1 MLSKRPGRKQQLQQT
16 EKRLFYGWWIV
27 AACFVVNFIVFGI
40 SVNTFTVYVKP
51 IETDLGWSRASVSM
65 AVTLAALAM
74 GAVAPFIGRLID
86 RSGARV
92 LMAAGAAIVGTCSL
106 LISYAN
112 SLPYFYTLFVISG
125 VGQAGATLIPVSFV
139 ISNWFSEKRAR
150 ALGVAM
156 TGTGLGA
163 MVMVPVTSWIVST
176 WGRRVSY
183 RIMGCLILTVVPVT
197 LLIIRTSPS
206 EMGLL
211 PDGADH
217 AGPNRETEID
227 ASEGLSL
234 GEALRTRAFWLI
246 GSMMVLSG
254 LSAMGVAVHLMPYL
268 TDIGHLHAAAALI
281 ISIIS
286 GLTVAGKIGLGL
298 LADHRGVRPTIGLS
312 YAVMLVGLVLL
323 LNAQSFAGACA
334 FAVVWGF
341 AIGSPLLLN
350 PTLTAECLGLKNFG
364 AIFGVLTLFN
374 TVGAAAGAVLSG
386 VIYDSAGTYVPA
398 FVLYIV
404 LLAIAGVCGVMAR
417 QEYEKSGT
425 SHEDGQG
432 E

>member
-1 MLSKRPGRKQQLQQT
+1 MPPTS
-16 EKRLFYGWWIV
+16 
-27 AACFVVNFIVFGI
+27 A
-40 SVNTFTVYVKP
+40 SDHVKN
-51 IETDLGWSRASVSM
+51 ASP
-65 AVTLAALAM
+65 AGVT
-74 GAVAPFIGRLID
+74 
-86 RSGARV
+86 
-92 LMAAGAAIVGTCSL
+92 T
-106 LISYAN
+106 
-112 SLPYFYTLFVISG
+112 
-125 VGQAGATLIPVSFV
+125 
-139 ISNWFSEKRAR
+139 
-150 ALGVAM
+150 
-156 TGTGLGA
+156 
-163 MVMVPVTSWIVST
+163 
-176 WGRRVSY
+176 
-183 RIMGCLILTVVPVT
+183 
-197 LLIIRTSPS
+197 
-206 EMGLL
+206 
-211 PDGADH
+211 
-217 AGPNRETEID
+217 
-227 ASEGLSL
+227 
-234 GEALRTRAFWLI
+234 
-246 GSMMVLSG
+246 SMMVLSG

-268 TDIGHLHAAAALI
+268 TDIGHLHGAAALI

-298 LADHRGVRPTIGLS
+298 LADHRGVRPTIGLG

-374 TVGAAAGAVLSG
+374 TAGAAAGAVLSG

-425 SHEDGQG
+425 SHENGQG